1 MRKFPFFA
9 IVAII
14 IAATMS
20 CGKGYKANIKTD
32 VDTVSYAIG
41 QANGGQLQQF
51 LESQG
56 MDSTCIADFLKGFKE
71 GSKSAGDKKK
81 EAYYMGLAQGLQ
93 MVQGL
98 NNNIFGGEEGE
109 LKLSRENLIAGLVA
123 GVKKDTSVFSSE
135 AIMPQLDNMI
145 NNIRTKSLSKKY
157 EKNKEEGAKFLAENA
172 KKEGVKTLANGV
184 QYKVIKEGNGPIP
197 TDSTTVKIHYEGKTI
212 DGNVFDSSY
221 QRNQPAEMIPTQL
234 VPGFAEALKN
244 MPVGSTWEIYI
255 PAEQAYGEREAGAI
269 KPFSTLIFKVELLDI
284 VKK

>member
-1 MRKFPFFA
+1 MRKFSFFA

-14 IAATMS
+14 IAATVS
-20 CGKGYKANIKTD
+20 CGKSYKANLKSD

-41 QANGGQLQQF
+41 LANGGQIQQF

-56 MDSTCIADFLKGFKE
+56 MDSTCIADFIKGFKD

-98 NNNIFGGEEGE
+98 NNNIFGGEDGE
-109 LKLSRENLIAGLVA
+109 LKLSRENLIAGIVA
-123 GVKKDTSVFSSE
+123 GTKKDHTVLNPDS
-135 AIMPQLDNMI
+135 IMPALDGMI
-145 NNIRTKSLSKKY
+145 SKIHTKSVVKKY
-157 EKNKEEGAKFLAENA
+157 EKNKQDGIKFLADNA
-172 KKEGVKTLANGV
+172 KKEGVKTLANGI

-197 TDSTTVKIHYEGKTI
+197 TDSTKVKIHYEGKTI

-221 QRNQPAEMIPTQL
+221 KRNEPATMVPTQL

-255 PAEQAYGEREAGAI
+255 PADQAYGEREAGAI
-269 KPFSTLIFKVELLDI
+269 KPYSTLIFKVELLEI
-284 VKK
+284 VK